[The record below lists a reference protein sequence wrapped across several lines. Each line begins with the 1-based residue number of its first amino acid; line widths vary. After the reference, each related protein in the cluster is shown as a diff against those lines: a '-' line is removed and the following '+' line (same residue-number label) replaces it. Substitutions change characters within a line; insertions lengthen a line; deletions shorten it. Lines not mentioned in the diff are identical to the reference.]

1 MPSSTSAPFSAGAFP
16 KPPLAS
22 IRFSMSSHL
31 DLSAIPAVSPLPAYD
46 VLFAAE
52 GYEGDCFLFARF
64 EADAGAGGDV

>member
-1 MPSSTSAPFSAGAFP
+1 
-16 KPPLAS
+16 
-22 IRFSMSSHL
+22 MSSHL